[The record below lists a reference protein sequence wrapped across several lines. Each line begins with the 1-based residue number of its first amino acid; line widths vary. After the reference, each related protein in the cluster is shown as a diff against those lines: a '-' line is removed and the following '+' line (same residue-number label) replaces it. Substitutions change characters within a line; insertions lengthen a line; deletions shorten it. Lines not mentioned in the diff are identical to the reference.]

1 MRAREL
7 TADIGE
13 LCAML
18 VEELK
23 EHEELTP
30 DISARCREIAD
41 AIRFQAF
48 NSNPTPKTGVPREG
62 SNPSPEEEWRI
73 DYRLN
78 DEPRTFSGFGNLNR
92 LIVVLEDYAF
102 WIGKKLELTS
112 AMRIK

>member
-1 MRAREL
+1 MGEGS
-7 TADIGE
+7 IGE

-30 DISARCREIAD
+30 EISAQCREIAD

-48 NSNPTPKTGVPREG
+48 NSNPTPKT
-62 SNPSPEEEWRI
+62 SPEELWRI
-73 DYRLN
+73 NYMLN
-78 DEPRTFSGFGNLNR
+78 DEPRTFKGFGTLNR
-92 LIVVLEDYAF
+92 LIVILEDYAL

-112 AMRIK
+112 ATRIR